1 MTKYFCLC
9 FSILLFLSGT
19 LIAKSNDDA
28 IQTQLLV
35 VPSKPSSNEPINFN
49 FVRVGN
55 SKSKN
60 FYIENAGTNSYTI
73 NRILFQNGGLGVF
86 FFVSTP
92 TVPTIIQPNESLF
105 IYLTFQPD
113 RIGSFYDTLL
123 IYFSEPFNFIYSL
136 PVEGHSSAYN
146 LIFGKDTSDFI
157 GTSIFKV
164 PFFIQGDPNLVT
176 PITTNISLS
185 LTTNAKVFFIDS
197 ISNGSITARTT
208 NGPFVTYSIKFNN
221 IILDSSLQFLFYA
234 IGRLFLSEPD
244 TTLLTINDVK
254 TDEQGLFF
262 ELKQT
267 RVQAYGICISNL
279 SLIEL
284 NLNFV
289 KVDIPSTVVSENL
302 TLNFTKQT
310 NSRENFVLKIY
321 NILGKLIFETEEPIT
336 DQVSLPLS
344 FISSG
349 IYKVEILIKNQKYSK
364 IISVIN

>member
-1 MTKYFCLC
+1 T
-9 FSILLFLSGT
+9 
-19 LIAKSNDDA
+19 
-28 IQTQLLV
+28 
-35 VPSKPSSNEPINFN
+35 E
-49 FVRVGN
+49 
-55 SKSKN
+55 
-60 FYIENAGTNSYTI
+60 
-73 NRILFQNGGLGVF
+73 
-86 FFVSTP
+86 
-92 TVPTIIQPNESLF
+92 
-105 IYLTFQPD
+105 
-113 RIGSFYDTLL
+113 
-123 IYFSEPFNFIYSL
+123 
-136 PVEGHSSAYN
+136 
-146 LIFGKDTSDFI
+146 
-157 GTSIFKV
+157 
-164 PFFIQGDPNLVT
+164 
-176 PITTNISLS
+176 
-185 LTTNAKVFFIDS
+185 
-197 ISNGSITARTT
+197 
-208 NGPFVTYSIKFNN
+208 
-221 IILDSSLQFLFYA
+221 
-234 IGRLFLSEPD
+234 
-244 TTLLTINDVK
+244 
-254 TDEQGLFF
+254 EQGLFF